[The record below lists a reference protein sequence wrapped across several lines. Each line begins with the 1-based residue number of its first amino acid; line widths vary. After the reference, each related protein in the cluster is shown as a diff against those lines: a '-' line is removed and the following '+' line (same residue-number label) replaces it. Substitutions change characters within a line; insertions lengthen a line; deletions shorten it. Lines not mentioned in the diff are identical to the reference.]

1 MLSNII
7 KEMKLKRLQRKGLVV
22 GKNINIEKGV
32 IIDSSIPFLIKI
44 GNNVTLAPYVHILAH
59 DANTKIVLG
68 YSKIGKVIIGDN
80 VFIGAKSIVLPNV
93 KIGNN
98 VVIGAGTIVSKDI
111 PDNSVVVG
119 NPGKKI
125 MDIETFKNKHES
137 NMKKNIFI
145 RKEVKNKKVI
155 DSKLKK
161 EIMSKLEQHSK
172 IGYID

>member
-7 KEMKLKRLQRKGLVV
+7 KKIKLKRLQRKGLVI
-22 GKNINIEKGV
+22 GKNLNIEKGV
-32 IIDSSIPFLIKI
+32 IIDSSIPFLIEI

-59 DANTKIVLG
+59 DASTKIVLG
-68 YSKIGKVIIGDN
+68 YSKIGKVIIGNN
-80 VFIGAKSIVLPNV
+80 VFIGAKSIILPNV

-125 MDIETFKNKHES
+125 MDMETFKNKHEI

-145 RKEVKNKKVI
+145 RKEVKNKKLI
-155 DSKLKK
+155 DSKLKE

>member
-7 KEMKLKRLQRKGLVV
+7 KKIKLKRLQRKGLVI
-22 GKNINIEKGV
+22 GKNLNIEKGV
-32 IIDSSIPFLIKI
+32 IIDSSIPFLIEI

-59 DANTKIVLG
+59 DASTKIVLG
-68 YSKIGKVIIGDN
+68 YSKIGKVIIGNN
-80 VFIGAKSIVLPNV
+80 VFIGAKSIILPYV

-125 MDIETFKNKHES
+125 MDMETFKNKHEI

-155 DSKLKK
+155 DSKLKE

>member
-7 KEMKLKRLQRKGLVV
+7 KKIKLKRLQRKGLVI
-22 GKNINIEKGV
+22 GKNLNIEKGV
-32 IIDSSIPFLIKI
+32 IIDSSIPFLIEI

-59 DANTKIVLG
+59 DASTKIVLG

-80 VFIGAKSIVLPNV
+80 VFIGAKSIILPNV

-125 MDIETFKNKHES
+125 MDMETFKNKHEI

-155 DSKLKK
+155 DSKLKE

>member
-32 IIDSSIPFLIKI
+32 
-44 GNNVTLAPYVHILAH
+44 H
-59 DANTKIVLG
+59 DASTKIVLG

>member
-7 KEMKLKRLQRKGLVV
+7 KKIKLKRLQRKGLVI
-22 GKNINIEKGV
+22 GKNLNIEKGV
-32 IIDSSIPFLIKI
+32 IIDSSIPFLIEI

-59 DANTKIVLG
+59 DASTKIVLG

-80 VFIGAKSIVLPNV
+80 VFIGAKSIILPNV

-98 VVIGAGTIVSKDI
+98 VVIGAGTIVLKDI

-125 MDIETFKNKHES
+125 MDMETFKNKHEI

-155 DSKLKK
+155 DSKLKE
-161 EIMSKLEQHSK
+161 EIMNKLEQHSK

>member
-32 IIDSSIPFLIKI
+32 IIDSSIPFLIEI

-59 DANTKIVLG
+59 DASTKIVLG

-80 VFIGAKSIVLPNV
+80 VFIGAKSIILPNV

-125 MDIETFKNKHES
+125 MDMETFKNKHEI

-155 DSKLKK
+155 DSKLKE
-161 EIMSKLEQHSK
+161 EIMNKLEQHSK
-172 IGYID
+172 GRFF

>member
-7 KEMKLKRLQRKGLVV
+7 KKIKLKRLQRKGLVI
-22 GKNINIEKGV
+22 GKNLNIEKGV
-32 IIDSSIPFLIKI
+32 IIDSSIPFLIEI

-59 DANTKIVLG
+59 DASTKIVLG
-68 YSKIGKVIIGDN
+68 YSKIGKVIIGNN
-80 VFIGAKSIVLPNV
+80 VFIGAKSIILPNV

-125 MDIETFKNKHES
+125 MDMETFKNKHEI

-155 DSKLKK
+155 DSKLKE